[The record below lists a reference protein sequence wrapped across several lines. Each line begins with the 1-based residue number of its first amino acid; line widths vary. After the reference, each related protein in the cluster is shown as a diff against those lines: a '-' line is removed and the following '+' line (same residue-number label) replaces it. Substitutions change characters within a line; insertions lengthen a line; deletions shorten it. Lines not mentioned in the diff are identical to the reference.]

1 MFDKVEFGASF
12 LSRSPLFNG
21 LSDGEIN
28 GLLERAKIH
37 QFDDGE
43 TVVEEGSQGDT
54 IFLLA
59 DGALLVTTEDA
70 QGRSV
75 ELAKLDQS
83 GAFFGE
89 IALVD
94 PGPRSATVRSSGSR
108 FAGPVSERSQRF
120 LRRFYWIGSGNTAEH
135 CARAGQ
141 SLARLKRLV
150 SSLSSPEDQLNGVR
164 NCVACLLLA
173 VAALNI

>member
-21 LSDGEIN
+21 LSDEEIN

-37 QFDDGE
+37 QFEDGE

-59 DGALLVTTEDA
+59 DGVLLVTTEDA
-70 QGRSV
+70 QSRSV

-94 PGPRSATVRSSGSR
+94 PGPRSATVRSSGQSVLLCLSLSVLSDFFAAFTGSEAAILRNIARVLASR
-108 FAGPVSERSQRF
+108 
-120 LRRFYWIGSGNTAEH
+120 LRDSNA
-135 CARAGQ
+135 
-141 SLARLKRLV
+141 LV
-150 SSLSSPEDQLNGVR
+150 SSLSSP
-164 NCVACLLLA
+164 
-173 VAALNI
+173 

>member
-1 MFDKVEFGASF
+1 MFDKVDFGASF

-21 LSDGEIN
+21 LSDEEIN

-37 QFDDGE
+37 QFEDGE

-54 IFLLA
+54 IFLLV
-59 DGALLVTTEDA
+59 DGVLLVTTEDA

-94 PGPRSATVRSSGSR
+94 PGPRSATVRSSGQSVLLGLSLSILSDFFAVFTGSEAAILRNIARVLASR
-108 FAGPVSERSQRF
+108 
-120 LRRFYWIGSGNTAEH
+120 LRDSNA
-135 CARAGQ
+135 
-141 SLARLKRLV
+141 LV
-150 SSLSSPEDQLNGVR
+150 SSLSSP
-164 NCVACLLLA
+164 
-173 VAALNI
+173 